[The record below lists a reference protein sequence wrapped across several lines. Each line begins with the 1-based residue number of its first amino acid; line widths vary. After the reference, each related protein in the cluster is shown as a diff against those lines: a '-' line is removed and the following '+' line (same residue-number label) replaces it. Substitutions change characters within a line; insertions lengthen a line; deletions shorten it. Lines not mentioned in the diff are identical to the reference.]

1 MTIVACGT
9 SYYAG
14 LAARY
19 WIEQT
24 ARVPVE
30 IDIASE
36 FRYRAPPLSRRRRDA
51 LHLAIR
57 RDRGHAGGAALR
69 QGGGRS
75 PTAAVVNVRESTMA
89 READALLPTYA
100 GVEIGV
106 ASTKAF
112 TAQLVTLAC
121 FAIALA
127 RARGVID
134 KAEEARLAAALAH
147 VPAHIAHVLS
157 HDERILDLAETLRQ
171 AQTVLYIGRGTGYP
185 IAMEGALK
193 LKELSYIHAEG
204 FAAGELK
211 HGPIALIDRGVPVI
225 VVAPPGPLFEKT
237 ASNLRE
243 AAAPRRPHRRHQ
255 RRGRLRGAGAAGR
268 RCHRASLARPL
279 RRPHPLRDPGPAHRL
294 PCGGAQGDRRGPAP
308 QPREIGHR
316 GMSERPA
323 FIDLDDDHR
332 ELREPVRALCARY
345 PGEYWRE
352 KDRARAYP
360 EEFVQ
365 ALTDAG
371 FLAALIPERYGGS
384 GLGIGAAAAILEEI
398 HASGCNGGACHA
410 QMYTMG
416 TVLRHGSD
424 AQKEAYLPEIASGAR
439 RLQAFGVTE
448 PTTGSDTTQLRTT
461 AERRQDGDYTVNGQ
475 KVWISRAEH
484 SDLLLL
490 LARTTPKEECAKRTD
505 GLSVFLIELEHALGN
520 GLEIRPIR
528 TMINHATTELF
539 FDDLVIPAAS
549 LIGEEGRGFRY
560 ILDGMNAERIL
571 IAAECIGDSRWF
583 IEKASAYA
591 TERQV
596 FGRPIGANQGVQFP
610 IAEAYAQTEAAGL
623 MVQKAAALFDAGRAC
638 GPEANMAKL
647 LASEASWKAGDT
659 CLQTH
664 GGFGFAEEYDVER
677 KFRETRLYRVAP
689 ISTNLILAYL
699 GQHVLGMPRSY

>member
-1 MTIVACGT
+1 
-9 SYYAG
+9 
-14 LAARY
+14 
-19 WIEQT
+19 
-24 ARVPVE
+24 
-30 IDIASE
+30 
-36 FRYRAPPLSRRRRDA
+36 
-51 LHLAIR
+51 
-57 RDRGHAGGAALR
+57 
-69 QGGGRS
+69 
-75 PTAAVVNVRESTMA
+75 
-89 READALLPTYA
+89 
-100 GVEIGV
+100 
-106 ASTKAF
+106 
-112 TAQLVTLAC
+112 
-121 FAIALA
+121 
-127 RARGVID
+127 
-134 KAEEARLAAALAH
+134 
-147 VPAHIAHVLS
+147 
-157 HDERILDLAETLRQ
+157 
-171 AQTVLYIGRGTGYP
+171 
-185 IAMEGALK
+185 
-193 LKELSYIHAEG
+193 
-204 FAAGELK
+204 
-211 HGPIALIDRGVPVI
+211 
-225 VVAPPGPLFEKT
+225 
-237 ASNLRE
+237 
-243 AAAPRRPHRRHQ
+243 
-255 RRGRLRGAGAAGR
+255 
-268 RCHRASLARPL
+268 
-279 RRPHPLRDPGPAHRL
+279 
-294 PCGGAQGDRRGPAP
+294 
-308 QPREIGHR
+308 
-316 GMSERPA
+316 MSERPA

-345 PGEYWRE
+345 PGEYWRD

-384 GLGIGAAAAILEEI
+384 GLRHRRGCGDPGGNPRVGLQRRRLSRPDVHHGHGAAARLGRAEGGLPARDRERC
-398 HASGCNGGACHA
+398 AS
-410 QMYTMG
+410 
-416 TVLRHGSD
+416 
-424 AQKEAYLPEIASGAR
+424 

-505 GLSVFLIELEHALGN
+505 GLSVFLIELEGALGN

-539 FDDLVIPAAS
+539 FDDLVIPGAS